1 MAMPCER
8 GTLSLLCSPWRLQLQ
23 RVLLGEGGLGSAC
36 LELLKC
42 CQYPAKPGGKES
54 HGTLLKTS
62 LLDFDINLTLKIE
75 AITSIENWG
84 SRFYSFKMDPK
95 LVLGCYATVSHRSIL
110 VFFKQR
116 TSLSCQ
122 NTAAYAEKA
131 ICRCFNEWKTVT
143 IKAPA
148 SKTLCSVS
156 SGGLGLERDQS
167 MAKHNYFL

>member
-1 MAMPCER
+1 MP
-8 GTLSLLCSPWRLQLQ
+8 LLAWLDT
-23 RVLLGEGGLGSAC
+23 GS
-36 LELLKC
+36 
-42 CQYPAKPGGKES
+42 KES

-62 LLDFDINLTLKIE
+62 LLDFNIKLTLKIE

-84 SRFYSFKMDPK
+84 SRFYSFRMDPK

-131 ICRCFNEWKTVT
+131 VCTCFN
-143 IKAPA
+143 
-148 SKTLCSVS
+148 
-156 SGGLGLERDQS
+156 
-167 MAKHNYFL
+167 